1 MQILI
6 GSTCM
11 LICSFLN
18 MRFSKVSMQV
28 QRWTC
33 VDVLFELVQMRILAL
48 YVTKTLNFFVVTSLL
63 QNVAIRTD
71 ITCRF
76 LAFILWKMQ
85 KIRKFCMLPV
95 QILYSMFEPLLAW
108 NWWWWSPRHV
118 VARHAVTRH
127 VVTKHVVTRYV
138 VTRHDQPSGAGG
150 TRSPP
155 ATPQRLQHL
164 TARLIQNGWQ
174 GLEKG

>member
-1 MQILI
+1 MHENFKNCMLKFQHINSVMQILI

-108 NWWWWSPRHV
+108 LSPRRFWVH
-118 VARHAVTRH
+118 
-127 VVTKHVVTRYV
+127 
-138 VTRHDQPSGAGG
+138 
-150 TRSPP
+150 
-155 ATPQRLQHL
+155 
-164 TARLIQNGWQ
+164 
-174 GLEKG
+174 

>member
-1 MQILI
+1 MHENFKNCMLKFQHINSVYMQILI
-6 GSTCM
+6 GSTGM
-11 LICSFLN
+11 LIGSLLN

-108 NWWWWSPRHV
+108 LYIRV
-118 VARHAVTRH
+118 RC
-127 VVTKHVVTRYV
+127 
-138 VTRHDQPSGAGG
+138 Q
-150 TRSPP
+150 
-155 ATPQRLQHL
+155 
-164 TARLIQNGWQ
+164 
-174 GLEKG
+174 